1 MKFDCLTYS
10 VGHVRNVLIS
20 LFISN
25 IQFYYHPGM
34 WGWVY
39 PPDFPRRGV
48 STHGY
53 KPCRNPAPAA
63 DAVVLNYIYRGSCVD
78 LSGYFI
84 FSYKEI

>member
-39 PPDFPRRGV
+39 PLIFPGAASRHMGINLAAIPRRRL
-48 STHGY
+48 T
-53 KPCRNPAPAA
+53 PW
-63 DAVVLNYIYRGSCVD
+63 
-78 LSGYFI
+78 F
-84 FSYKEI
+84 